1 MWFRNDLG
9 PMGRRYAGAAF
20 VLCLAAVVY
29 LSVAPG
35 DLSPTSGLPL
45 DKVQHAFAYLVLTG
59 LGLVAFGLR
68 WPLLLGIAALG
79 AGLEVVQA
87 LMGLGRQGDM
97 VDLIAN
103 LSGETLA
110 ALAWLA
116 WRRRA

>member
-1 MWFRNDLG
+1 
-9 PMGRRYAGAAF
+9 MGRRYAGAAF

-45 DKVQHAFAYLVLTG
+45 DKVQHAFAYFVLTG

-110 ALAWLA
+110 LLAWLA

>member
-1 MWFRNDLG
+1 
-9 PMGRRYAGAAF
+9 MGRRYAGAAF
-20 VLCLAAVVY
+20 VLCLAAIIY

-35 DLSPTSGLPL
+35 GLTPTGGLPL
-45 DKVQHAFAYLVLTG
+45 DKLQHAFAYLVLTG
-59 LGLVAFGLR
+59 LALIAFGLR

-79 AGLEVVQA
+79 AGLEVVQTV
-87 LMGLGRQGDM
+87 MGLGREGDV

-110 ALAWLA
+110 LLAWLA